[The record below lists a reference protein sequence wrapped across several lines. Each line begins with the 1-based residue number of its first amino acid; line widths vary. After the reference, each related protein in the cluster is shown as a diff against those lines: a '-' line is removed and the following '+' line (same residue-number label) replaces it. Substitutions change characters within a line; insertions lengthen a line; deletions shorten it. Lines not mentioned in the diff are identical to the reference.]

1 MGRLFSAK
9 APSPLR
15 ERGLGVR
22 EPRRFPTPQQAPLL
36 LTGLRKIAPSRPLT
50 PTPLPK
56 GRGDEGR
63 GTAQ

>member
-1 MGRLFSAK
+1 MSRMFSAK

-22 EPRRFPTPQQAPLL
+22 EPQRFPITRQVSFFPNDSRR
-36 LTGLRKIAPSRPLT
+36 TAPSRPLT
-50 PTPLPK
+50 PTPLPQ

-63 GTAQ
+63 VAAP

>member
-1 MGRLFSAK
+1 MGRVFSAK

-22 EPRRFPTPQQAPLL
+22 EPQRFLLPHQMPFL
-36 LTGLRKIAPSRPLT
+36 LTGSCKIAPPRPLT

-56 GRGDEGR
+56 GRGDEEQVG
-63 GTAQ
+63 AQ